1 MTNVGLAVV
10 ILYPE
15 RWKDRSLWGLQ
26 DKVKYLL
33 LDQNKI
39 GIEKKWAPIFVQKSL
54 PEIWKET
61 AKSRLNTS

>member
-1 MTNVGLAVV
+1 MTNVDLAVV

-15 RWKDRSLWGLQ
+15 RWKDRSLWGLP

-54 PEIWKET
+54 PEI
-61 AKSRLNTS
+61 